1 MINKELKEK
10 LKNHAKKH
18 NEILDEEGRS
28 VINITVYNDDDFLS
42 PYACDTEEIIS
53 SEVSEFLEHSVKNV
67 SPKSSL
73 HLHIKSNEIDET
85 EQVKYRTAIKNYY
98 FTKLIDI
105 KRQLRKLT
113 LISIVF
119 MLASLVIFACS
130 AFIPFL
136 SSTPVINE
144 FVIVIGW
151 VFAWEAVDLFCIQRN
166 QINIEKMRYTNLMYA
181 KITYEKLDKK

>member
-1 MINKELKEK
+1 MTIDLEKIKEK
-10 LKNHAKKH
+10 IRALKRLATNDAAAVGEVANAMKAAQALA
-18 NEILDEEGRS
+18 NQ
-28 VINITVYNDDDFLS
+28 YNLKL
-42 PYACDTEEIIS
+42 A
-53 SEVSEFLEHSVKNV
+53 
-67 SPKSSL
+67 
-73 HLHIKSNEIDET
+73 EIDET

-105 KRQLRKLT
+105 KTQLRKLT

-119 MLASLVIFACS
+119 MLASSVIFACS